1 MAHDTSVTRRT
12 FYVILLGI
20 YAVMVGLITLAPI
33 TGSLSTA
40 PSWIPLA
47 QIWYLLTSPQ
57 EAFYTSI
64 GQVAGNVALFV
75 PLGWLL
81 PAIWK
86 QLRSASR
93 TGGGSS
99 YVLYRD
105 RALPATRPDRA
116 LVGNGRRSPQH
127 RGSRAGHRDVLGC
140 ALGVTVEDPLRRPPQ
155 NGGRRQSPDPL
166 HNRPA
171 SVQERQQEGGLSA
184 PNGTAVSIA
193 KLTTAH
199 SLTRQGR

>member
-93 TGGGSS
+93 TGAVAATCSIGIE
-99 YVLYRD
+99 LYQLL
-105 RALPATRPDRA
+105 ALTGRSPATD
-116 LVGNGRRSPQH
+116 
-127 RGSRAGHRDVLGC
+127 DVLLNTAG
-140 ALGVTVEDPLRRPPQ
+140 AVLGTGMFLAAR
-155 NGGRRQSPDPL
+155 
-166 HNRPA
+166 
-171 SVQERQQEGGLSA
+171 SA
-184 PNGTAVSIA
+184 
-193 KLTTAH
+193 
-199 SLTRQGR
+199 